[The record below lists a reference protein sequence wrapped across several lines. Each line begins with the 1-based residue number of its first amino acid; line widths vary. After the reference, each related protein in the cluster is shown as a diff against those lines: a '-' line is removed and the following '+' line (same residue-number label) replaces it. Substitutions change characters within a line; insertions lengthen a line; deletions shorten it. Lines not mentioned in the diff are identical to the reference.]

1 MILPLITLRVF
12 VRYVSVAAL
21 VAAMAFTCSVRA
33 QEIVPMPTSGMPPV
47 PEAAGPLEGRQSDP
61 FATWNPAADTQYTAT
76 GVPKLSTPYP
86 NPATGEVRIDYSAG
100 RQEYGVALLRVYDFL
115 GKEIKTLSLKK
126 GSGSIMLDINNLQ
139 PGIYFYSLE
148 IDKKIVSTKRL
159 VVTR

>member
-1 MILPLITLRVF
+1 MTLRVLLIIGL
-12 VRYVSVAAL
+12 VVALSLPRL
-21 VAAMAFTCSVRA
+21 VGA
-33 QEIVPMPTSGMPPV
+33 QAILVLPANDQRSNQAGSL
-47 PEAAGPLEGRQSDP
+47 PESAGPITEQQADP
-61 FATWNPAADTQYTAT
+61 FAGWHPAADTQYIAT
-76 GVPKLSTPYP
+76 GIPKLSTPYP

-100 RQEYGVALLRVYDFL
+100 KQEYGVALLRLYDFL

-159 VVTR
+159 VVSR